1 MTVKYEDLIQNPK
14 YVLLAV
20 LDFCGLKHDGFPIPT
35 FTQDLN
41 EKQISRLSDYEIET
55 ITRIAAPML
64 IHFGYELRNKNLKWG
79 TGELQYENDIL
90 ADRVTL

>member
-1 MTVKYEDLIQNPK
+1 MAQVICKYL
-14 YVLLAV
+14 
-20 LDFCGLKHDGFPIPT
+20 G
-35 FTQDLN
+35 
-41 EKQISRLSDYEIET
+41 YEMAC